1 MIGPYF
7 QKLLEKLSIQT
18 IGEILYHAPFR
29 YDNYSLVS
37 KIAGIQVGETVSVE
51 GRITDFKNIFTRS
64 GKKLQKA
71 KLADE
76 TGEISLI
83 WFNQTY
89 LASIMRPGTEV
100 SVAGE
105 VKFYERKPSFLVPQY
120 EIITA
125 NREHIHTAGII
136 PVYPETAGLTSKWL
150 RTKIASLFKRFNLDI
165 PEFIP
170 REILEAN
177 NLPVLKKALYNIH
190 FPNSPKDAQNA
201 LRRLAFEELLIAQLA
216 SLIRKKKWLKLKSVE
231 KINPASEKIKAFISK
246 LPFRLTGAQEKVLD
260 EIFEDVKAVKPMN
273 RLLSGDVGS
282 GKTIVAVICMYA
294 AHLSGLKSVLLAPTE
309 ILAKQHFITVKNF
322 LAPYAIKIGF
332 LSGKEKSAS
341 RDDSVVVGTH
351 ALLYN
356 FEIPKNLG
364 LVIID
369 EQHRFGVEQ
378 RAVMRFKG
386 KYPHILSM
394 TATPIPRTISLTLYS
409 DLNLSLLDQMPQ
421 DRLPVK
427 TYVVPL
433 DKRQAAYEWII
444 KKIKDSRK
452 SRQEQVFI
460 LCPFIEPSESLV
472 SIKSAKAEYERLKNE
487 VFKGLKLGLLHGRL
501 KSEEKSAVLR
511 KFKNKEIEILVA
523 TPIVEVGIDFPDAT
537 IMLIEEADRF
547 GLAQL
552 HQLRGRVGR
561 GNIQSYC
568 LLFTESTQ
576 LKALDRLSALTRYSI
591 GQKIAEYD
599 LNIRG
604 PGEFFGTV
612 QHGNWG
618 LKFADFRDLALIK
631 TTRTEALNL
640 INKDPSLSS
649 FPLLR
654 EKVLPYTIKSVSE
667 D

>member
-1 MIGPYF
+1 MLDFNSPISSLAMIGPYF

-537 IMLIEEADRF
+537 IILIEAADRF

-568 LLFTESTQ
+568 LLFSDSTQ
-576 LKALDRLSALTRYSI
+576 QKALDRLSALTRYSI

-599 LNIRG
+599 LKLRG

-618 LKFADFRDLALIK
+618 LK
-631 TTRTEALNL
+631 NS
-640 INKDPSLSS
+640 P
-649 FPLLR
+649 
-654 EKVLPYTIKSVSE
+654 
-667 D
+667 

>member
-1 MIGPYF
+1 
-7 QKLLEKLSIQT
+7 
-18 IGEILYHAPFR
+18 
-29 YDNYSLVS
+29 
-37 KIAGIQVGETVSVE
+37 
-51 GRITDFKNIFTRS
+51 
-64 GKKLQKA
+64 
-71 KLADE
+71 
-76 TGEISLI
+76 
-83 WFNQTY
+83 
-89 LASIMRPGTEV
+89 
-100 SVAGE
+100 
-105 VKFYERKPSFLVPQY
+105 
-120 EIITA
+120 
-125 NREHIHTAGII
+125 
-136 PVYPETAGLTSKWL
+136 
-150 RTKIASLFKRFNLDI
+150 
-165 PEFIP
+165 
-170 REILEAN
+170 
-177 NLPVLKKALYNIH
+177 
-190 FPNSPKDAQNA
+190 
-201 LRRLAFEELLIAQLA
+201 
-216 SLIRKKKWLKLKSVE
+216 
-231 KINPASEKIKAFISK
+231 
-246 LPFRLTGAQEKVLD
+246 
-260 EIFEDVKAVKPMN
+260 
-273 RLLSGDVGS
+273 
-282 GKTIVAVICMYA
+282 
-294 AHLSGLKSVLLAPTE
+294 
-309 ILAKQHFITVKNF
+309 
-322 LAPYAIKIGF
+322 
-332 LSGKEKSAS
+332 
-341 RDDSVVVGTH
+341 
-351 ALLYN
+351 
-356 FEIPKNLG
+356 
-364 LVIID
+364 
-369 EQHRFGVEQ
+369 
-378 RAVMRFKG
+378 MRFKG

>member
-1 MIGPYF
+1 MIGPYY
-7 QKLLEKLSIQT
+7 QKLLEKLSIRT
-18 IGEILYHAPFR
+18 IGELLYHAPFR

-51 GRITDFKNIFTRS
+51 GKITDFKNIFTRS

-89 LASIMRPGTEV
+89 LASIMHPGTEI
-100 SVAGE
+100 SVAGQ
-105 VKFYERKPSFLVPQY
+105 VKFYERKPAFLVPQY
-120 EIITA
+120 EIIAT
-125 NREHIHTAGII
+125 NRDHIHTAGLI

-150 RTKIASLFKRFNLDI
+150 RTKISILFKRFNLEI
-165 PEFIP
+165 PEFLP
-170 REILEAN
+170 PEILEAN
-177 NLPVLKKALYNIH
+177 NLPPLKKAMSDVH
-190 FPNSPKDAQNA
+190 FPKTLKDAQNA

-216 SLIRKKKWLKLKSVE
+216 SLIRKKKWIKLKSAK
-231 KINPASEKIKAFISK
+231 KIEPASDKIRTFINK
-246 LPFRLTGAQEKVLD
+246 LPFRLTGAQEKVLE
-260 EIFEDVKAVKPMN
+260 EIFEDVKAERPMN

-309 ILAKQHFITVKNF
+309 ILAKQHFISVKNF
-322 LAPYAIKIGF
+322 LVPYGLKVGF
-332 LSGKEKSAS
+332 LSGKEKEGSI
-341 RDDSVVVGTH
+341 DDSVVIGTH

-356 FEIPKNLG
+356 FAPPADLG

-378 RAVMRFKG
+378 RAAMRFKG

-394 TATPIPRTISLTLYS
+394 TATPIPHTIALTLYS
-409 DLNLSLLDQMPQ
+409 DLNLSHLDQMPK

-427 TYVVPL
+427 TYVVPPQ
-433 DKRQAAYEWII
+433 KREAAYQWVI
-444 KKIKDSRK
+444 KKIKSSRK
-452 SRQEQVFI
+452 DKLQQVFV
-460 LCPFIEPSESLV
+460 LCPFIEPSESLGSV
-472 SIKSAKAEYERLKNE
+472 KSAKAEYKRLKNE
-487 VFKGLKLGLLHGRL
+487 VFQGLNLGLLHGRL
-501 KSEEKSAVLR
+501 KSEEKSAGLR

-537 IMLIEEADRF
+537 IILIEAADRF

-568 LLFTESTQ
+568 LLFSDSTQ
-576 LKALDRLSALTRYSI
+576 QKALDRLSALTRYSI

-599 LNIRG
+599 LKLRG

-640 INKDPSLSS
+640 FNKDHSLSS

-654 EKVLPYTIKSVSE
+654 EKVLPYTIKSVSL

>member
-501 KSEEKSAVLR
+501 KSEEKSAGLR

-523 TPIVEVGIDFPDAT
+523 TASVEVGIDFPDAT

-604 PGEFFGTV
+604 PGELFGTV